1 MQIERGFTLIE
12 LVLVLLLIGIMGAV
26 AVPRLFSN
34 ADTGNITTRDAL
46 VSRLRLVQTM
56 NMNEPQTQRTR
67 LAVGQP
73 QNGQTGFAHITD
85 VISADAP
92 ENTNVGS
99 ANLSDA
105 EKAWRRMH
113 NADAA
118 ITVNTRN
125 NFSLLFDRLGKPAL
139 YGSNGQKVTDCK
151 NGCDLVVG
159 NKYTLRIEEEGY
171 IHGL

>member
-1 MQIERGFTLIE
+1 MQSYRGFTLIE

-67 LAVGQP
+67 LAVDS
-73 QNGQTGFAHITD
+73 TGFAHITD
-85 VISADAP
+85 VISADTDA
-92 ENTNVGS
+92 VGS
-99 ANLSDA
+99 ADLSDSNLG
-105 EKAWRRMH
+105 WRRMY

-118 ITVNTRN
+118 IKLNTHST
-125 NFSLLFDRLGKPAL
+125 FSIFFDRLGRPRL
-139 YGSNGQKVTDCK
+139 YTSDGPSDSCK
-151 NGCDLVVG
+151 DGCNLLIG
-159 NKYTLRIEEEGY
+159 NKYKLRIEKEGY
-171 IHGL
+171 IHDL

>member
-1 MQIERGFTLIE
+1 MKHEPMQSNRGFTLIE
-12 LVLVLLLIGIMGAV
+12 LVLVLLLVGIMGAV

-34 ADTGNITTRDAL
+34 ADTGSVTTRDAL

-67 LAVGQP
+67 LVV
-73 QNGQTGFAHITD
+73 NGKSFAHITD
-85 VISADAP
+85 VISASSDP
-92 ENTNVGS
+92 VGS
-99 ANLSDA
+99 TNLSDTS
-105 EKAWRRMH
+105 KAWRRVYT
-113 NADAA
+113 ADTA

-125 NFSLLFDRLGKPAL
+125 NFSLLFNRLGKPAL
-139 YGSNGQKVTDCK
+139 YGSNGQKVTDCDS
-151 NGCDLVVG
+151 GCDLVVG

>member
-12 LVLVLLLIGIMGAV
+12 LVLVLLLIGIMSAV

-67 LAVGQP
+67 LVVGQP

-85 VISADAP
+85 VISADADP
-92 ENTNVGS
+92 VGS
-99 ANLSDA
+99 ANLSDTS
-105 EKAWRRMH
+105 AWRRMH

-118 ITVNTRN
+118 ITVNTRT
-125 NFSLLFDRLGKPAL
+125 NFSLLFTRLGKPKL
-139 YGSNGQKVTDCK
+139 YGSNGQLVTDCES
-151 NGCDLVVG
+151 GCELLVG
-159 NKYTLRIEEEGY
+159 NKYKLRIESEGY